1 MRRVGVREVG
11 DNMVVKKDLDVYEK
25 CLRAEP
31 AFVSAWETLVNID
44 SPTGCEEGLGKV
56 RGWIADRVN
65 EMGARVYYYPA
76 DPGSEEGHIAG
87 EWHGKGKGSILLLA
101 HMDTVLPVGSASERP
116 FRIDKAGRAYG
127 PGVSDNKSS
136 IVQCLQA
143 VKILHELNFSD
154 FERITFFSNCDEE
167 NDSPT
172 SKAVIAALA
181 KEHDYVLCVEGG
193 RPGDGLVIGRS
204 GNGVLDILVRGVTA
218 HASAP
223 YEGVNAAD
231 EAARF
236 ILDVNALAD
245 AGKGTLVTTRV
256 FEAGMEN
263 RAKSVVP
270 DQAAAL
276 VRIGAASSE
285 ELERVLSAVKE
296 RARCPSTKG
305 AVIESNF
312 RLDFPIFPQTEK
324 TAEMA
329 CIAQAIYA
337 GLGKNLELMTAA
349 AGADSCWAATENEA
363 VLDGVGIISG
373 GKNHTAE
380 EWADA
385 NSVVPRLYLM
395 TKLLMELG
403 SRGK

>member
-1 MRRVGVREVG
+1 
-11 DNMVVKKDLDVYEK
+11 MVVEKDMNVYER

-31 AFVSAWETLVNID
+31 AFLAAWETLVNID
-44 SPTGCEEGLGKV
+44 SPTGYDEGLAQV
-56 RGWIADRVN
+56 RGWIVDRMN
-65 EMGARVYYYPA
+65 ELGARINYYPA
-76 DPGSEEGHIAG
+76 ASGNGEGHISG
-87 EWHGKGKGSILLLA
+87 QWYGTGKSSILLLA
-101 HMDTVLPVGSASERP
+101 HMDTVLPVGSAAERP
-116 FRIDKAGRAYG
+116 FRIDADGKAYG

-143 VKILHELNFSD
+143 VKILRELKFSD
-154 FERITFFSNCDEE
+154 FGRITFFSNCDEE

-172 SKAVIAALA
+172 SKAVIAALG
-181 KEHDYVLCVEGG
+181 KEHDCILCVEGG
-193 RPGDGLVIGRS
+193 RPGDGLVTGRS
-204 GNGVLDILVRGVTA
+204 GNGVLDITVRGVTS

-223 YEGVNAAD
+223 YEGINAAD

-236 ILDVNALAD
+236 ILDVNKLAD
-245 AGKGTLVTTRV
+245 IGKGTLITTRV
-256 FEAGMEN
+256 IEAGTDN
-263 RAKSVVP
+263 RMKSVVP

-276 VRIGAASSE
+276 VRIGAASRE
-285 ELERVLSAVKE
+285 ELERVLSAVEK
-296 RARCPSTKG
+296 RVRRPYTKG
-305 AVIESNF
+305 SVIESDF
-312 RLDFPIFPQTEK
+312 RLDFPIFPQTKK

-329 CIAQAIYA
+329 CIAQTIYA
-337 GLGKNLELMTAA
+337 GLGKNLVLATAS

-363 VLDGVGIISG
+363 VLDGVGIVSG

-403 SRGK
+403 SWET